1 LPELLYLTR
10 GFAQCGTTTHEKRRL
25 SMATSYITI
34 QDRSTTLEIGGDID
48 HEFDEFDA
56 PDLDSS
62 ENAVLMFL
70 VNPTVTNG
78 PVTLELTL
86 NGQVVVDQAFAAGID
101 RAWVEIV
108 GGNRL
113 QVQDNE
119 LIATLSATEGAVTVS
134 DVVMLYQT
142 V

>member
-1 LPELLYLTR
+1 
-10 GFAQCGTTTHEKRRL
+10 
-25 SMATSYITI
+25 
-34 QDRSTTLEIGGDID
+34 
-48 HEFDEFDA
+48 
-56 PDLDSS
+56 
-62 ENAVLMFL
+62 
-70 VNPTVTNG
+70 
-78 PVTLELTL
+78 
-86 NGQVVVDQAFAAGID
+86 VDQAFAAGID